1 MIKYFTLVLVILST
15 LLAKAQSESG
25 FRLGYEVSGLVS
37 QVGGDNT
44 AGFSKIGMGAGIT
57 STLVLASEN
66 KFKFGITYIQK
77 GSRIYADF
85 EKGVEAYR
93 LAVNYIEVPLI
104 WELDILEKWFE
115 FGLTVSKSISLTQS
129 RNRVEFLDPREA
141 KFAEA
146 GIILGYKHHLTNNKA
161 IHLRYGNSLSPFR
174 DHAGGLVRRL
184 NLGQMHHYFQ
194 FTFSQSF
201 GG

>member
-1 MIKYFTLVLVILST
+1 MTKYLTLFVFVLSS
-15 LLAKAQSESG
+15 LLAIAQSKPG
-25 FRLGYEVSGLVS
+25 FRLGYEISGLVS

-77 GSRIYADF
+77 GSRVYADF
-85 EKGVEAYR
+85 EKGIEAYR
-93 LAVNYIEVPLI
+93 LSVNYIEVPLI
-104 WELDILEKWFE
+104 WELNITEKWFE
-115 FGLTVSKSISLTQS
+115 AGLTASKAISLAES
-129 RNRVEFLDPREA
+129 RNRIKFLAPREA
-141 KFAEA
+141 KFAEV
-146 GIILGYKHHLTNNKA
+146 GIILGYKHLLAYNKA

-174 DHAGGLVRRL
+174 NHAGGLVRRL

-201 GG
+201 G